1 MFGKGFVLKN
11 EMCLEATSA
20 TKIYGKTTVLQNVSM
35 NVYKG
40 EIHGLVGRNGAG
52 KSTLV
57 GGITG
62 LVTLDHGQ
70 VVLDGV
76 KLEPGNPEFALN
88 AGIALVPQQMSSFPT
103 LSVGE
108 NLLVG
113 RLPMGKR
120 GLVNWTQVW
129 EMAEASLK
137 LVGLDVN
144 SRVPMAS
151 LGVAS
156 RQMVAI
162 AQALSRSAK
171 LIILD
176 EPTAALAK
184 PEISRLFKLMKNLS
198 ESGVAIIYISHHLQ
212 EVFSITDRV
221 TVLRDGLSRGTFQTS
236 EISSDDLIREM
247 GASSALTKRARK
259 SQTHHSSMDFHKDNV
274 LLEVKDLSKENAF
287 SKISLTIHSG
297 EIVGVTGLEGCGKH
311 ELVQALFG
319 LQKASGGTTNFG
331 GSSKVVQR
339 PREAISRGMGYLS
352 QDRRGESVF
361 EQFNV
366 ADNLTM
372 TVLDRLQN
380 KWGFQFP
387 SKAEK
392 VAKNAIST
400 YSIICTGPEQN
411 VGTLSGGNQQ
421 KVALGKML
429 ESGPSL
435 LLLEE
440 PTQGVDI
447 AAKASITTIVAEAC
461 ERGAGVLL
469 VSDEIETLLQVTD
482 RVIVLYK
489 GAQIAEFDTEDL
501 DGETLIRAIE
511 GIDA

>member
-1 MFGKGFVLKN
+1 
-11 EMCLEATSA
+11 MCLEAIEA

-35 NVYKG
+35 NVLKG
-40 EIHGLVGRNGAG
+40 EVHGLVGRNGAG

-62 LVTLDHGQ
+62 LVTLDHGH
-70 VVLDGV
+70 VIFDGV
-76 KLEPGNPEFALN
+76 KLEPGNPEFALK
-88 AGIALVPQQMSSFPT
+88 AGIAIVPQQMSSFRT

-113 RLPMGKR
+113 RLPMGKH
-120 GLVNWTQVW
+120 GLVNWTKVW
-129 EMAEASLK
+129 EMAETSLK
-137 LVGLDVN
+137 LVGLDIDP
-144 SRVPMAS
+144 RVPIAT

-156 RQMVAI
+156 RQMIAI

-184 PEISRLFKLMKNLS
+184 PEIDRLFKLIKNLS
-198 ESGVAIIYISHHLQ
+198 DSGVSIIYISHHLQ
-212 EVFSITDRV
+212 EVFAITERV

-259 SQTHHSSMDFHKDNV
+259 SDSHLSDSDLGKSAVV
-274 LLEVKDLSKENAF
+274 LDVKDLSKENAF
-287 SKISLTIHSG
+287 SQISLTIRTG
-297 EIVGVTGLEGCGKH
+297 EVVGLTGLEGCGKH
-311 ELVQALFG
+311 ELVQTLFG
-319 LQKASGGTTNFG
+319 LQGATSGSAEYGGAS
-331 GSSKVVQR
+331 SVAQR
-339 PREAISRGMGYLS
+339 PKEAISRGVGYLS
-352 QDRRGESVF
+352 QDRRG
-361 EQFNV
+361 
-366 ADNLTM
+366 
-372 TVLDRLQN
+372 
-380 KWGFQFP
+380 
-387 SKAEK
+387 
-392 VAKNAIST
+392 AKDAIKT
-400 YSIICTGPEQN
+400 YSIVCTGPDQI

-421 KVALGKML
+421 KVALAKML
-429 ESGPSL
+429 QSGPSL

-469 VSDEIETLLQVTD
+469 ISDEVETLLQVTD

-489 GAQIAEFDTEDL
+489 GNKVSEFETEDL

-511 GIDA
+511 GINA

>member
-1 MFGKGFVLKN
+1 MNN
-11 EMCLEATSA
+11 EICLEATAA
-20 TKIYGKTTVLQNVSM
+20 TKSYGTTTVLSDVSM
-35 NVYKG
+35 DVFKG

-62 LVTLDHGQ
+62 LITLDHGQ
-70 VVLDGV
+70 ILFGGV

-113 RLPMGKR
+113 RLPVGR
-120 GLVNWTQVW
+120 GGLVNWPKLWQL
-129 EMAEASLK
+129 ADDALK
-137 LVGLDVN
+137 FVGLEVN
-144 SRVPMAS
+144 PRAPMAS

-184 PEISRLFKLMKNLS
+184 PEISRLFELMKNLA

-212 EVFSITDRV
+212 EVFEVTNRV
-221 TVLRDGLSRGTFQTS
+221 TVLRDGLLRGTFQTS
-236 EISSDDLIREM
+236 DISADDLIREM
-247 GASSALTKRARK
+247 GATFALTKRLRK
-259 SQTHHSSMDFHKDNV
+259 KQDHNPTQSTTSDHLGPLV
-274 LLEVKDLSKENAF
+274 LLEVKDLSKENVF
-287 SKISLTIHSG
+287 SRISFTIRSG
-297 EIVGVTGLEGCGKH
+297 EIVGLTGLEGCGKH
-311 ELVQALFG
+311 ELAQTLFG
-319 LQKASGGTTNFG
+319 LQRATSGTAHYG
-331 GSSKVVQR
+331 GSSKIAQR
-339 PREAISRGMGYLS
+339 PREAISRGVGYLS

-361 EQFNV
+361 EQFTLT
-366 ADNLTM
+366 DNLTM
-372 TVLDRLQN
+372 TVLERLRN
-380 KWGFQFP
+380 KWRMQIP
-387 SKAEK
+387 SKAEA
-392 VAKNAIST
+392 VAKKAISA
-400 YSIICTGPEQN
+400 YNIVCTGPGQN

-421 KVALGKML
+421 KVALAKML

-447 AAKASITTIVAEAC
+447 AAKASITTIVEQAC

-482 RVIVLYK
+482 RVVVLYK
-489 GAQIAEFDTEDL
+489 GSQTAEFITEDL

-511 GIDA
+511 GIDE

>member
-1 MFGKGFVLKN
+1 
-11 EMCLEATSA
+11 MCLEAIEA

-35 NVYKG
+35 NVLKG
-40 EIHGLVGRNGAG
+40 EVHGLVGRNGAG

-62 LVTLDHGQ
+62 LVTLDHGH
-70 VVLDGV
+70 VIFDGV
-76 KLEPGNPEFALN
+76 KLEPGNPEFALK
-88 AGIALVPQQMSSFPT
+88 AGIALVPQQMSSFST

-113 RLPMGKR
+113 RLPMGKH
-120 GLVNWTQVW
+120 GLVDWTQVW
-129 EMAEASLK
+129 EMAETSLK
-137 LVGLDVN
+137 LVGLDIDP
-144 SRVPMAS
+144 RVPIAS

-156 RQMVAI
+156 RQMIAI

-184 PEISRLFKLMKNLS
+184 PEIDRLFKLIKNLS
-198 ESGVAIIYISHHLQ
+198 DSGVSIIYISHHLQ
-212 EVFSITDRV
+212 EVFAITERV

-259 SQTHHSSMDFHKDNV
+259 SENHLSDSDLDKSTVV
-274 LLEVKDLSKENAF
+274 LDVKDLSKENAF
-287 SKISLTIHSG
+287 SQISLTIRTG
-297 EIVGVTGLEGCGKH
+297 EVVGLTGLEGCGKH
-311 ELVQALFG
+311 ELVQTLFG
-319 LQKASGGTTNFG
+319 LQGATSGSAEYGGAS
-331 GSSKVVQR
+331 SVAQR
-339 PREAISRGMGYLS
+339 PKEAISRGVGYLS

-361 EQFNV
+361 EKFNV

-380 KWGFQFP
+380 KWGLQFP
-387 SKAEK
+387 SKARK
-392 VAKNAIST
+392 VAKDAIKT
-400 YSIICTGPEQN
+400 YSIVCTGPDQI

-421 KVALGKML
+421 KVALAKML
-429 ESGPSL
+429 QSGPSL

-447 AAKASITTIVAEAC
+447 AAKASITTIIAEAC
-461 ERGAGVLL
+461 EHGAGVLL
-469 VSDEIETLLQVTD
+469 ISDEIETLLQVTD

-489 GAQIAEFDTEDL
+489 GSKVSEFDTEDL

-511 GIDA
+511 GINA

>member
-1 MFGKGFVLKN
+1 
-11 EMCLEATSA
+11 MCLEAIEA

-35 NVYKG
+35 NVLKG
-40 EIHGLVGRNGAG
+40 EVHGLVGRNGAG

-62 LVTLDHGQ
+62 LVTLDHGH
-70 VVLDGV
+70 VIFDGV
-76 KLEPGNPEFALN
+76 KLEPGNPEFALK
-88 AGIALVPQQMSSFPT
+88 AGIAIVPQQMSSFRT

-108 NLLVG
+108 NLFVG
-113 RLPMGKR
+113 RLPMGKH
-120 GLVNWTQVW
+120 GLVNWTKVW
-129 EMAEASLK
+129 EMAETSLK
-137 LVGLDVN
+137 LVGLDIDP
-144 SRVPMAS
+144 RVPIAT

-156 RQMVAI
+156 RQMIAI

-184 PEISRLFKLMKNLS
+184 PEIDRLFKLIKNLS
-198 ESGVAIIYISHHLQ
+198 DSGVSIIYISHHLQ
-212 EVFSITDRV
+212 EVFAITERV

-259 SQTHHSSMDFHKDNV
+259 SDSHLSDS
-274 LLEVKDLSKENAF
+274 DLGKSENAF
-287 SKISLTIHSG
+287 SQISLTIRTG
-297 EIVGVTGLEGCGKH
+297 EVVGLTGLEGCGKH
-311 ELVQALFG
+311 ELVQTLFG
-319 LQKASGGTTNFG
+319 LQGATSGSAEYGGAS
-331 GSSKVVQR
+331 SVAKR
-339 PREAISRGMGYLS
+339 PKEAISRGVGYLS

-361 EQFNV
+361 EKFNV

-380 KWGFQFP
+380 KWGLQFP
-387 SKAEK
+387 SKARK
-392 VAKNAIST
+392 VSKDAIKT
-400 YSIICTGPEQN
+400 YSIVCTGPGQI

-421 KVALGKML
+421 KVALAKML
-429 ESGPSL
+429 QSGPSL

-469 VSDEIETLLQVTD
+469 ISDEIETLLQVTD

-489 GAQIAEFDTEDL
+489 GNKVSEFETEDL

-511 GIDA
+511 GINA

>member
-1 MFGKGFVLKN
+1 
-11 EMCLEATSA
+11 MCLEVIGA

-35 NVYKG
+35 NVFKG
-40 EIHGLVGRNGAG
+40 EVHGLVGRNGAG

-62 LVTLDHGQ
+62 LVTLDHGE
-70 VVLDGV
+70 VIFNGV
-76 KLEPGNPEFALN
+76 KLESGNTEFALN
-88 AGIALVPQQMSSFPT
+88 AGIAFVPQQMSSFPT

-113 RLPMGKR
+113 RLPMGQH
-120 GLVNWTQVW
+120 GLVNWGQVW
-129 EMAEASLK
+129 ALAETSLK

-144 SRVPMAS
+144 PRVPIAS

-184 PEISRLFKLMKNLS
+184 PEISRLFSLIKDLAD
-198 ESGVAIIYISHHLQ
+198 SGVSIIYISHHLQ
-212 EVFSITDRV
+212 EVFAITDRV
-221 TVLRDGLSRGTFQTS
+221 TVLRDGLLRGTFQTS

-247 GASSALTKRARK
+247 GASSALTKRIRRSETLHSDSNFDRRK
-259 SQTHHSSMDFHKDNV
+259 I
-274 LLEVKDLSKENAF
+274 LLDVKDLSKENAF
-287 SKISLTIHSG
+287 SQISFTIRTG
-297 EIVGVTGLEGCGKH
+297 EIVGLTGLEGCGKH
-311 ELVQALFG
+311 ELVQTLFG
-319 LQKASGGTTNFG
+319 LQRATSGAAQYG
-331 GSSKVVQR
+331 GLSKVAQR

-361 EQFNV
+361 EQFDI
-366 ADNLTM
+366 AENLTM
-372 TVLDRLQN
+372 TVLDRLKN

-387 SKAEK
+387 SKAK
-392 VAKNAIST
+392 TVAKNAIDG
-400 YSIICTGPEQN
+400 YNIVCTGPDQN

-421 KVALGKML
+421 KVALAKML

-447 AAKASITTIVAEAC
+447 AAKASITTIITEAC

-469 VSDEIETLLQVTD
+469 ISDEIETLLQVTD

-489 GAQIAEFDTEDL
+489 GSKITEFNTEDL

-511 GIDA
+511 GIDE